1 MSSKKTEVKALTPK
15 IAFINDFMSKNPD
28 YPAALVAWAETRGE
42 IGTGFKAE
50 FFAELEKGSM
60 SAEALD
66 VFLSG
71 RSDNV
76 RKNRANWDGIRRMAN
91 KIWEAK

>member
-60 SAEALD
+60 SAEGLD
-66 VFLSG
+66 LFLLD
-71 RSDNV
+71 RSANV
-76 RKNRANWDGIRRMAN
+76 RKNKANWDGIRRMAN
-91 KIWEAK
+91 RIWEAK